1 MSIQLTVLNFRI
13 HFIAITLLLA
23 GLLSAC
29 HNEKESN
36 AVETSG
42 PRVITAKPI
51 EVSPD
56 SVLPPKVVLID
67 ESKLK
72 RVQAGIPMSH
82 PTNLNFHSAGEPRV
96 VIAGQPSS
104 VTPGTGSFAP
114 PEVVPANG
122 KIVKAKQPVP
132 SPSLDLRMKDA
143 ASCNIQYIDVEQG
156 MNSSYIW
163 DIEEDKWGNLWFATD
178 GGGVSRYDGKSFKH
192 FTETEGLC
200 GNYVRSILE
209 DHKGNLWF
217 ATISGISKYDGVNF
231 TNYTTKEGLK
241 HNSVW
246 SLMEDKTG
254 NIWLST
260 YGGGISKFDGKSF
273 THFTTEQGLS
283 GNNIWTVR
291 EDKSGNL
298 WFGSNGGGVT
308 KYDGNSLTTYSIQ
321 QGLCD
326 SVVVSIYEDKNGN
339 LWFGTNNGICKFDE
353 SSFTN
358 YNAEQGLAHNIIRN
372 IYEDNSGNFWFGT
385 YGGGIIK
392 FDPDASV
399 GTGDKTFIQYT
410 HKEGLS
416 DDHVVAI
423 HEDNAGNLWLGTYG
437 GGVCRFNPNSFTHY
451 TDREGLTNFYIWSI
465 IEDQNGH
472 LWLGTNGSGVVR
484 YDGRSFSSFSVNEGL
499 IHNTVRAVFEDK
511 SGLLWFGSYGG
522 GLCSFD
528 GKQFTYYTEADG
540 LCSNNILQ
548 IIQDESGNL
557 WIATDGGGVSMFDGK
572 SFTNYTTDQGLTSN
586 YVRAIMLDHNGII
599 WLGAHAGLCSYDAR
613 KKSGI
618 VRYNTDE
625 EFSLRTLWSMCEDNS
640 GNIWFGTGGFGVAK
654 YDGMNFTYFA
664 EENGLSNN
672 SVWSIAKDSAGNLWM
687 GTEKGLNC
695 IVTGN
700 ENDPRI
706 LQFHR
711 EDGLKAEDFYLKSAL
726 LDRHNRMWWGT
737 GKSLSVLDMSN
748 FRINGS
754 APEIQLEDIFLQ
766 ESFVDYRNIGDSI
779 SDSTGNKKALS
790 KIKFDSVEAF
800 RNYPAE
806 LELPYSTNHLT
817 FRFSAIDW
825 SAPHEIR
832 YQYQLDGLDHDWSQ
846 LSSDNKADYRNIP
859 YGHYTFK
866 VRAIGNAGEWSKTME
881 YSFVIHPPWWHTW
894 WARTLGVM
902 VIIASIVLYV
912 RRRERI
918 LRARAIELQRKINE
932 ATYEI
937 KQQKHLIEE
946 KHKAI
951 TDSINYA
958 ERIQRSFLASTE
970 LLDQYLREYFVLY
983 IPKDV
988 VSGDFFWASS
998 LINGNFILVNGDS
1011 TGHGV
1016 PGAIMSLLN
1025 VTSLE
1030 KAIEYETIPGKIL
1043 NHTRRIIID
1052 RLKKDGTKDGGWDG
1066 MDCSMIAFNFEKR
1079 SMQVAAANNPVWIVR
1094 SGNIIEIKPDR
1105 FPVGKHEMDD
1115 QPFTNH
1121 ELQFEKGDVIYMM
1134 TDGFADQFGGP
1145 TGKKFKWKQLQK
1157 FLLSNVELPMHSQKQ
1172 ELESTFKKW
1181 KSDIEQVDDI
1191 CIIGIRLT

>member
-1 MSIQLTVLNFRI
+1 MLNFRI
-13 HFIAITLLLA
+13 HFISIAFLLA
-23 GLLSAC
+23 GFLSAC
-29 HNEKESN
+29 HDGKESN
-36 AVETSG
+36 AKETAG

-72 RVQAGIPMSH
+72 RVAARTPVIN
-82 PTNLNFHSAGEPRV
+82 PTNLNIQAGGHPRIV
-96 VIAGQPSS
+96 TAGQPSTL
-104 VTPGTGSFAP
+104 TPGSGSFAP
-114 PEVVPANG
+114 PEIVPANG
-122 KIVKAKQPVP
+122 KVVKAKQPAP
-132 SPSLDLRMKDA
+132 SASLGLRMKDA
-143 ASCNIQYIDVEQG
+143 ASCNIQYLDVEQG

-178 GGGVSRYDGKSFKH
+178 GGGVSRYDGKTFKH

-200 GNYVRSILE
+200 GNYVRAILE
-209 DHKGNLWF
+209 DRAGNLWF

-246 SLMEDKTG
+246 SLTEDKNG

-260 YGGGISKFDGKSF
+260 YGGGVSKFDGNSF
-273 THFTTEQGLS
+273 THFTTAQGLPE
-283 GNNIWTVR
+283 NNIWTVR

-308 KYDGNSLTTYSIQ
+308 KYDGKTLTTYSFQ

-339 LWFGTNNGICKFDE
+339 LWFGTNTGVCKYDGN
-353 SSFTN
+353 SFAN
-358 YNAEQGLAHNIIRN
+358 YSAEQGLGYNIIRN

-385 YGGGIIK
+385 YGGGITK
-392 FDPDASV
+392 FDGYSF
-399 GTGDKTFIQYT
+399 THYT

-423 HEDNAGNLWLGTYG
+423 HEDNTGNIWLGTYG
-437 GGVCRFNPNSFTHY
+437 GGVCKFNPNSFTHY
-451 TDREGLTNFYIWSI
+451 ADREGLTNFYIWSI
-465 IEDQNGH
+465 VEDRDGN
-472 LWLGTNGSGVVR
+472 LWMGTNGNGVVK
-484 YDGRSFSSFSVNEGL
+484 YDGHSFSSYSVNEGM
-499 IHNTVRAVFEDK
+499 IHNTVRAVFEDRK
-511 SGLLWFGSYGG
+511 GLLWFGSYGG

-528 GKQFTYYTEADG
+528 GKEFTYYTEADG

-548 IIQDESGNL
+548 IIDDETGNL
-557 WIATDGGGVSMFDGK
+557 WIVTDGGGVCIFDGK
-572 SFTNYTTDQGLTSN
+572 SFTTLSKDQGLTSN
-586 YVRAIMLDHNGII
+586 YVRTIMQDKNGII

-613 KKSGI
+613 QKSGI

-625 EFSLRTLWSMCEDNS
+625 EFSLRTIWSMCEDKS
-640 GNIWFGTGGFGVAK
+640 GSIWLGTGGFGVAK
-654 YDGMNFTYFA
+654 YDGKTFTYYT
-664 EENGLSNN
+664 EENGLSNG
-672 SVWSIAKDSAGNLWM
+672 SVWSIASDSLGNLWM

-695 IVTGN
+695 IVFAN
-700 ENDPRI
+700 PNDPRI
-706 LQFHR
+706 VQFHR
-711 EDGLKAEDFYLKSAL
+711 EDGLKAEDFYLKSVL
-726 LDRHNRMWWGT
+726 LDRNNQMWWGT
-737 GKSLSVLDMSN
+737 GKALSVLDMNN
-748 FRINGS
+748 FKLNTR
-754 APEIQLEDIFLQ
+754 APEIQLEDLFLQ
-766 ESFVDYRNIGDSI
+766 ESFVDYHNIGDSI
-779 SDSTGNKKALS
+779 ADSTGTNKALAAF
-790 KIKFDSVEAF
+790 KFDSVGSF
-800 RNYPAE
+800 QNHPLE

-817 FRFSAIDW
+817 FHFSAIDW
-825 SAPHEIR
+825 AAPHEIR
-832 YQYQLDGLDHDWSQ
+832 YQYQLDGLDDNWSQ
-846 LSSDNKADYRNIP
+846 LSPDNKADYRNIP
-859 YGHYTFK
+859 YGRYTFK
-866 VRAIGNAGEWSKTME
+866 VRAIGTAGEWSNTIE
-881 YSFVIHPPWWHTW
+881 YPIVIHPPWWHTW
-894 WARTLGVM
+894 WARTLGVF
-902 VIIASIVLYV
+902 VIIVSIVLYV
-912 RRRERI
+912 RRRERV
-918 LRARAIELQRKINE
+918 LRARQIELQRKINE

-937 KQQKHLIEE
+937 KHQKHLIEE

-970 LLDQYLREYFVLY
+970 LLDQYLKEYFVLY

-988 VSGDFFWASS
+988 VSGDFYWASA
-998 LINGNFILVNGDS
+998 LINGNFVLVNGDS

-1025 VTSLE
+1025 ITSLD
-1030 KAIEYETIPGKIL
+1030 KAIEFETIPGKIL

-1121 ELQFEKGDVIYMM
+1121 EFQFEKGDVIYMM

-1157 FLLSNVELPMHSQKQ
+1157 VLLSNVELPMHSQKQ

-1181 KSDIEQVDDI
+1181 KTDIEQVDDI
-1191 CIIGIRLT
+1191 CIIGIRIN